1 MNVRLIQCCGCAPLE
16 TPNVFHIT
24 PPDRPHALTFAT
36 LQAPYNAR
44 GVQFL
49 LLNFTFEVVVA
60 GWPLETLHPVNS
72 QRSSPQSTQPGMKSL
87 KLFPPP
93 HIQRPIC

>member
-60 GWPLETLHPVNS
+60 GWPLETLHPVNP
-72 QRSSPQSTQPGMKSL
+72 QRSSPTRKTV
-87 KLFPPP
+87 
-93 HIQRPIC
+93 